1 MVNPV
6 FIIDTMREMDY
17 RYFVI
22 LDTQFNTVYQQ
33 FQPVSMEEA
42 IKRFERFLK
51 NAGSAMYRVRIYQN
65 NERKVSGEPKGNF
78 FQYEIMLTESVK
90 GEEPEPTFP
99 QRTNPTPINGSGIP
113 DAMQSVMTQGGM
125 MGGVGLDR
133 YLSEKDRILELML
146 RIQQLELEKKYLEE
160 KLERRESE
168 LRREMEQ
175 QNSSETRIQ
184 GIINNVLPGLMAGF
198 QGQAPMNGIQQAN
211 PTNMEN
217 NKSQETEKNAIVN
230 AVNKL
235 MKIDPDFPKNISALA
250 DLAAKKPDVYK
261 MAVNYLNSL

>member
-22 LDTQFNTVYQQ
+22 LDMQFNTVYQQ

-42 IKRFERFLK
+42 VKRFERFLK

-90 GEEPEPTFP
+90 GPEEPDTNFP
-99 QRTNPTPINGSGIP
+99 ARSNPTPINGSGLP

-184 GIINNVLPGLMAGF
+184 GIINNVLPNLMAGF
-198 QGQAPMNGIQQAN
+198 QGQAPMNGIPQSN
-211 PTNMEN
+211 SNNMD
-217 NKSQETEKNAIVN
+217 NKTQETEKNAIVN

-235 MKIDPDFPKNISALA
+235 MKIDPDFAKNISALA

-261 MAVNYLNSL
+261 MAVNYLNTL

>member
-90 GEEPEPTFP
+90 GPEEPEQNFP
-99 QRTNPTPINGSGIP
+99 GRNNNSTPINGSGLP

-198 QGQAPMNGIQQAN
+198 QGQAPMNGISQ
-211 PTNMEN
+211 TNNMD
-217 NKSQETEKNAIVN
+217 NKTQETEKNAIIN

-235 MKIDPDFPKNISALA
+235 MKIDPDFAKNISALA

-261 MAVNYLNSL
+261 MAVNYLNTL